1 MDGIHSTGLGTRTLL
16 LDNGIIWTGFQTLS
30 TFDAFLDRSQTAVF
44 QWIACLGQTSTRMF
58 QTALAALCDNHTL
71 LRTGVAGKFNNIDKG
86 RLIIF
91 LFDQAG
97 FYALGKWRMLGN
109 VSKRQSHCHTQSLS
123 YDSSLQKNTVTI
135 CCNLSWKNFVRK
147 IIHLFLNV
155 ALIGKPGN
163 FSKNLVSDFLSLMS
177 IVLSFFFL
185 LML

>member
-30 TFDAFLDRSQTAVF
+30 TFDAFLLIDHRPPVF
-44 QWIACLGQTSTRMF
+44 HVDGLLGTDLLTRMF
-58 QTALAALCDNHTL
+58 QTALAALCDDHTL

-97 FYALGKWRMLGN
+97 FYALGNWRMLGN

-163 FSKNLVSDFLSLMS
+163 LSKNLVSDFCL
-177 IVLSFFFL
+177 
-185 LML
+185 